1 MKHFITTFSVFL
13 FTLVPAFAQRVI
25 TTYAGADWLFP
36 GDGRPAINAPLGGTL
51 SLDLATDRNGN
62 YYICD
67 EDNSM
72 VMRVGPDGIINVVA
86 GNPSFNGT
94 FAYVGTSQSHLDIVS
109 VGLKY
114 RWDTPAA
121 PAKLVTKG

>member
-1 MKHFITTFSVFL
+1 MKVSFLRKNFLKHFITTFSVFL

-86 GNPSFNGT
+86 
-94 FAYVGTSQSHLDIVS
+94 AM
-109 VGLKY
+109 
-114 RWDTPAA
+114 A
-121 PAKLVTKG
+121 